1 MKMFVTRIIGKTVM
15 SNDGQ
20 VLGEIENVL
29 VDTKT
34 GALQSILITPS
45 DEVKIENFK
54 TDADGRILLPFEKFQ
69 AIRDVVVMKVD

>member
-1 MKMFVTRIIGKTVM
+1 MKMFVTRLMGKTVM

-20 VLGEIENVL
+20 VIGVIENIL

-34 GALQSILITPS
+34 GELQSIVITPS

-54 TDADGRILLPFEKFQ
+54 TDADGRILMPFEKFQ